1 MLPAETSE
9 HASLWED
16 ATLLLLSQLSC
27 YRADS
32 LEIPFTPSQMLF
44 LQRSNHHFSAT
55 YLLPGRLESPSLFP
69 EAWADPVPASGMR
82 RGKAGPFMCPSGL
95 SWSQTTCVPLRQL
108 RLALQ
113 TSAMTLPLPP
123 NQCAPRPPPPPQP
136 GLRLSGKGF
145 PLKGPLTDTL
155 HILVKNIL
163 NFPSIGRCLQKVSNQ
178 FGKILGSKNLEMEE
192 TVLKMLKRKL
202 HYIWII

>member
-9 HASLWED
+9 HTSLWED
-16 ATLLLLSQLSC
+16 ETLLLLSQLSC

-44 LQRSNHHFSAT
+44 LQRSNHHFSVT
-55 YLLPGRLESPSLFP
+55 CLLPGRLESPSLFP
-69 EAWADPVPASGMR
+69 EAWADPVPASEMC
-82 RGKAGPFMCPSGL
+82 RGKAGPFMRPSGL

-113 TSAMTLPLPP
+113 TSAMTFPP
-123 NQCAPRPPPPPQP
+123 HQCAPRPPPPPQP
-136 GLRLSGKGF
+136 GLRLSGKRF
-145 PLKGPLTDTL
+145 PLKGSLTDTL
-155 HILVKNIL
+155 HSLVKNIL
-163 NFPSIGRCLQKVSNQ
+163 NFPSIGRRLQRVSNQ
-178 FGKILGSKNLEMEE
+178 LGKILGGKNLEMEE